1 MNRDSDQISRTN
13 HRGTATQILR
23 FCIVLGTVLH
33 MAFAAMNTLSF
44 LVSANDRQQDTFL
57 LQATGKA
64 ENFGANRSEL
74 ILEAVILDGRLF
86 RWDFLASKTNWQ
98 TVDRGGSPPSPSFL
112 LYSGVSDPASLTFQG
127 RKFVAIFQANNWPG
141 VFRVKRNGTD
151 IETIALKNPAGQQGM
166 IVLETPAEP
175 PSPVI
180 FVAALLLFAG
190 CAYWFGPIRSGR
202 SSLPWLIC
210 FFSVVHALF
219 WAAQCIGTNNDSP
232 GYVEAVSEFFRE
244 GKPSYF
250 PPGYPALLGLVGS
263 LSGDNLGKWV
273 TLIQHGMVVLGAVW
287 IYLLLR
293 RIVPEEAAL
302 LGAILGGASAPSLT
316 VSQIIM
322 SEATTLFA
330 MVVALYFTVRCAET
344 GRLRFLFLAG
354 VFAGW
359 AGTLRVVPLA
369 ALAPSICV
377 IYLLPP
383 TKRGLKLAAKTLTVT
398 VGFVVLPILW
408 CWYKSGE
415 PALTNSMGLHLF
427 NRVVTEQK
435 QLDENGAATKM
446 LIDLLGGKDPK
457 GVPHWQIREDTN
469 IQKLGYFQQERLL
482 RSVAIEGILKEPWA
496 FVASTPYLAW
506 KLLMA
511 DASGWLP
518 GWGGARASDIRAWRT
533 PQFLHLLPL
542 VGAGA

>member
-1 MNRDSDQISRTN
+1 
-13 HRGTATQILR
+13 
-23 FCIVLGTVLH
+23 
-33 MAFAAMNTLSF
+33 
-44 LVSANDRQQDTFL
+44 
-57 LQATGKA
+57 
-64 ENFGANRSEL
+64 
-74 ILEAVILDGRLF
+74 
-86 RWDFLASKTNWQ
+86 
-98 TVDRGGSPPSPSFL
+98 
-112 LYSGVSDPASLTFQG
+112 
-127 RKFVAIFQANNWPG
+127 
-141 VFRVKRNGTD
+141 
-151 IETIALKNPAGQQGM
+151 
-166 IVLETPAEP
+166 
-175 PSPVI
+175 
-180 FVAALLLFAG
+180 
-190 CAYWFGPIRSGR
+190 
-202 SSLPWLIC
+202 
-210 FFSVVHALF
+210 
-219 WAAQCIGTNNDSP
+219 
-232 GYVEAVSEFFRE
+232 
-244 GKPSYF
+244 
-250 PPGYPALLGLVGS
+250 
-263 LSGDNLGKWV
+263 
-273 TLIQHGMVVLGAVW
+273 
-287 IYLLLR
+287 
-293 RIVPEEAAL
+293 
-302 LGAILGGASAPSLT
+302 
-316 VSQIIM
+316 M

-369 ALAPSICV
+369 ALAPSICI

-518 GWGGARASDIRAWRT
+518 GWGGTSQRYPSLEN
-533 PQFLHLLPL
+533 PPKFLHLLPL